1 MTPSVRHPKGLAA
14 VLSVLCASAWIAP
27 TAAAE
32 LGPIQLVSKTPREQA
47 GFAKQAAVSADGNY
61 VAFYGELGGH
71 TGLFRKDLGT
81 GALTLVVEGEPGGE
95 AGYFPSISADGG
107 FVSFTTTQQLAPL
120 ADGEAG
126 TNDVY
131 VADLAT
137 SPPTYELASATVT
150 AGETHRLSGSSTA
163 APRVALSADGSE
175 VAFVNGGEVYVRRLA
190 EPESI
195 LITTHRDPATGA
207 MTSEPV
213 KGGGALQR
221 AGAALSADG
230 NAVAWVGEHLPEQ
243 VPLLPEEE
251 QKIRAIEK
259 KPGTELNLSNRYLEP
274 LWRLVPSVGLTASA
288 TRRIVGGGD
297 PSAPGCDGN
306 SLEAVCQGPFPGL
319 AENRHEVPN
328 FTEAEGFGWGL
339 GLPVLSA
346 DGGTVA
352 VIGSPEDDRDLFV
365 VDMAPGL
372 SRVAAVRP
380 LTKWIDP
387 APSAVSPE
395 PLYAKAEYLR
405 FIGPIQQCAISADG
419 KHIAFTTQRQSF
431 TLNPP
436 TLLTPTPTA
445 LPTVAELYQVNLE
458 GQTIERI
465 TPGPGTEVS
474 SVPPA
479 QVEVGN
485 PATVSQRSYGEASF
499 GASGPSYSADG
510 RMLAFASM
518 APNIAP
524 GDGNDASDV
533 FTVESSPPTPT
544 DQTKISPRPSSI
556 SVRPIWRLT
565 VHAVSRPDGAVR
577 IVAGVPGAG
586 TLQAQAKSKVDYK
599 AKARKVSAGQRR
611 ADASGTVRLELKLS
625 PKLRKLARRKGGLY
639 TSIAIQFT
647 GSGGKPLEQVL
658 VARFRTH
665 RPAPAKKG
673 KRG

>member
-1 MTPSVRHPKGLAA
+1 MTRSVRRRKGVGLA
-14 VLSVLCASAWIAP
+14 VSVLCAFAWIVP

-47 GFAKQAAVSADGNY
+47 GFARQAAVSADGNY

-71 TGLFRKDLGT
+71 TGLFRKDLAT
-81 GALTLVVEGEPGGE
+81 GALTLVVEGEAGGE
-95 AGYFPSISADGG
+95 AGYFPSISADGR
-107 FVSFTTTQQLAPL
+107 FVSFTTTQQLEPF
-120 ADGEAG
+120 ADNETGS
-126 TNDVY
+126 NDVY

-137 SPPTYELASATVT
+137 SPPAYELASSTVT

-163 APRVALSADGSE
+163 APRVAISADGSE
-175 VAFVNGGEVYVRRLA
+175 VAFVNGGQVYVRRLA
-190 EPESI
+190 EPEPV
-195 LITTHRDPATGA
+195 LITTGRDPATGA

-213 KGGGALQR
+213 PGGGALQR

-251 QKIRAIEK
+251 QKIRAIEE
-259 KPGTELNLSNRYLEP
+259 KPGTELNLANRYLEP
-274 LWRLVPSVGLTASA
+274 LWRLVPSAGQGPA

-297 PSAPGCDGN
+297 PLAPGCGGS
-306 SLEAVCQGPFPGL
+306 SLEAACQGPFPRL

-328 FTEAEGFGWGL
+328 FTEAEGFGWGI

-372 SRVAAVRP
+372 SRDAAVRR
-380 LTKWIDP
+380 LTKWVDP
-387 APSAVSPE
+387 APSLPSPE
-395 PLYAKAEYLR
+395 PLFEKAEYLR
-405 FIGPIQQCAISADG
+405 FIGPIKQCAISADG
-419 KHIAFTTQRQSF
+419 KHVAFTTQRQSF

-436 TLLTPTPTA
+436 SLLTATPTA
-445 LPTVAELYQVNLE
+445 LPTVAELYQVDLE

-465 TPGPGTEVS
+465 TPGPGTD
-474 SVPPA
+474 
-479 QVEVGN
+479 
-485 PATVSQRSYGEASF
+485 VSQSPGLESASLQNLAAGPYGEASF

-510 RMLAFASM
+510 RMLAFTSM
-518 APNIAP
+518 APNIVA

-533 FTVESSPPTPT
+533 FTVESTPPSPV

-565 VHAVSRPDGAVR
+565 AHAVSRPDGAVR

-599 AKARKVSAGQRR
+599 AKARQVSAGQRR
-611 ADASGTVRLELKLS
+611 AAASGTVRLELNLS

-665 RPAPAKKG
+665 HPTHAKKG